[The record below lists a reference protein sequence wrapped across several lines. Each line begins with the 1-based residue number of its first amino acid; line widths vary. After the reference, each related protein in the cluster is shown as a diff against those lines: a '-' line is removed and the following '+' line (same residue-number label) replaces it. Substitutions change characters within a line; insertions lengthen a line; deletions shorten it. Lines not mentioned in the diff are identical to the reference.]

1 MPTSLGERLSEKRWH
16 GHGEE
21 KVRDQRDLA
30 MRVSRLG
37 RPWHGNGAGG
47 EAENGSSG
55 ELHDE
60 CWWASSLLDEMME
73 L

>member
-1 MPTSLGERLSEKRWH
+1 
-16 GHGEE
+16 
-21 KVRDQRDLA
+21 

-47 EAENGSSG
+47 EAENSSSG

-60 CWWASSLLDEMME
+60 YWWASGLLDEMME